1 MLLYLL
7 AGIVLLATVITIT
20 IDYLTENS
28 LKNAVI
34 DNLSDADTVT
44 IEGVLT
50 NTPTV
55 TASRTIKLSAR
66 DRYGNHL
73 NDIEIHA
80 QKSDYFYKGQ
90 KIKIKS

>member
-28 LKNAVI
+28 LKTAVKV
-34 DNLSDADTVT
+34 NLSDADIVT
-44 IEGVLT
+44 IEKIVT
-50 NTPTV
+50 DTPTV
-55 TASRTIKLSAR
+55 TAPRTITLSAR

-90 KIKIKS
+90 QIKIK

>member
-28 LKNAVI
+28 LKTAVKV
-34 DNLSDADTVT
+34 NLSDADIVT
-44 IEGVLT
+44 IEKIVT
-50 NTPTV
+50 DTQTV
-55 TASRTIKLSAR
+55 TAPRTITLSAR